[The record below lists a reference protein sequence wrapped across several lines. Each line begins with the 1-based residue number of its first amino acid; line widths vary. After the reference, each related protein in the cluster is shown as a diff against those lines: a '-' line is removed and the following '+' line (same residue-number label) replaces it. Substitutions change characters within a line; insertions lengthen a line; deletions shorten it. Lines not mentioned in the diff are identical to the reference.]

1 MSNICSL
8 CNTELTS
15 MDTLLGENKLSDG
28 GVLCNKCLDKISY
41 INQEVLYNLNQF
53 NIGDI
58 HRIIQNK
65 NTEQNVPAV
74 TQEILPMA
82 IDEEPQDLSKDVY
95 KRRKQKIKTELE
107 RLNASLSVFTKGEIK
122 ELPYLISE
130 EEKIIGITDAQFV
143 NTLAAGILVA
153 TSKRMISVSKAM
165 FGDAKINDY
174 PNEAIRSVS
183 FVTDPRS
190 PIIKI
195 HLDERVVEFE
205 CFMDKEDAE
214 KFYSIISPIYNNL
227 IQQPQQEVSPVD
239 ANTNAN
245 ANTVVNATLS
255 LEIIEKLEKLGK
267 LRENGI
273 LTDTE
278 FTEQKRKL
286 LAQLK

>member
-1 MSNICSL
+1 MNNTCSL

-15 MDTLLGENKLSDG
+15 MDKLLGENKLSDG

-53 NIGDI
+53 NIDDI

-65 NTEQNVPAV
+65 NPEPNAPAV
-74 TQEILPMA
+74 TQENLPIA
-82 IDEEPQDLSKDVY
+82 IDEEPQNISKDIY

-107 RLNASLSVFTKGEIK
+107 RLNANLSVFTKGEIK

-143 NTLAAGILVA
+143 NTLAAGVLVA
-153 TSKRMISVSKAM
+153 TSKRIISVSKAM
-165 FGDAKINDY
+165 FGTAKINDY
-174 PNEAIRSVS
+174 PNETIRSVS
-183 FVTDPRS
+183 FVIDPRS
-190 PIIKI
+190 PIIKL

-214 KFYSIISPIYNNL
+214 KFYGIISPIYNNPV
-227 IQQPQQEVSPVD
+227 QKPHQEVSPV
-239 ANTNAN
+239 N
-245 ANTVVNATLS
+245 ANTEVTNTIPS
-255 LEIIEKLEKLGK
+255 LEILEQLEKLGK

-273 LTDTE
+273 LTDAE

-286 LAQLK
+286 LGQLK